1 MSLSNHY
8 TGICEHQLFFCQFLK
23 PTFIAKRHRLLFD
36 CSVIAHLQV
45 SFLFL
50 FLVSVPFSNRSITR
64 RSWTKVTPFFLRRK
78 NHLQSLFLSG
88 FLLVDSVETFL
99 ILFCSLLLSLDWLWI
114 RKQRKPLTAYYPLE
128 METTRW
134 WSVTLLEG
142 FATRKRYHSTQSP
155 TISLLDSRISV
166 TSDTVRFRRATRARY
181 WIQVRFLEQ
190 VRPDPTPGRG
200 RSLQLPRL

>member
-36 CSVIAHLQV
+36 CSVIAHLQA
-45 SFLFL
+45 SFL
-50 FLVSVPFSNRSITR
+50 FLVSVPFPNRSITR

-99 ILFCSLLLSLDWLWI
+99 ILVCSLLLSLDWLWI
-114 RKQRKPLTAYYPLE
+114 RKQRKPLTIYYPLE

-142 FATRKRYHSTQSP
+142 FATRKS
-155 TISLLDSRISV
+155 SLLDSRISV